1 MDILLNELKEIKE
14 LLKKNSID
22 RLLTRKDLMDEYGLT
37 KDETDKIFYS
47 KIIPIVKMG
56 KSYKISQKAFEE
68 SMQKGKL

>member
-14 LLKKNSID
+14 LLKKSSID

-47 KIIPIVKMG
+47 KAIPTIKIG
-56 KSYKISQKAFEE
+56 KCYKISKKAFEE